1 MLPMTNVINSL
12 YARQASTKTKAAHR
26 ARASSGMY
34 MGSHAPFGYQ
44 KDPKDRHHLIVDPDA
59 ADVVKDIFQMFADGI
74 GYVRMTKIL
83 RERKV
88 LNPQAY
94 FNQNNPDYYKN
105 SDYWRKPFDWHAT
118 SVRVILNN
126 PVYLGNVV
134 FGRTKTKG
142 FFDKQRIEADKSEW
156 IVKENTHEAIITRE
170 LWDTVHQMMKARRRE
185 NSTGTVQPFAGL
197 VKCADCG
204 SSLNVSYDKKKGRY
218 NGFTCWV
225 YKNYGKERCTSHAIG
240 WVTLNQLVL
249 EDIRRNAYEAKTAA
263 SEYMQM
269 LVDVKTE
276 KQKAEI
282 DRCKREL
289 KKADKR
295 IEELTKILNIR
306 RGITMK
312 VSFFDRA
319 ALEQRL
325 KMDDVLDVV
334 EGVYKSKAEGKTVV
348 WPTVTHHFEDR
359 GAVMDI
365 RSGYD
370 RGSEVYGA
378 KLLATFPENEKRG
391 LPPFSGILVAM
402 DGTTGLPKGIMDAS
416 FITSMRTGAA
426 AAVSARAL
434 ARPESDT
441 LLVLGTGRQSLFMIG
456 AALTAMKNIKTV
468 YCAEP
473 MNLDAAKPYAA
484 ACPQRMQEMFGLDAS
499 DVQFIPVSDL
509 AESVGKADIII
520 TITRATKPLISRDW
534 VKPGTHLSCIGADMP
549 GKEEVDPAILRD
561 AVVYVDDVDQCVN
574 AGECELAVKGGYMTR
589 EHISGQIGEVLL
601 GAKKGRT
608 SADEITVFDAT
619 GLALLDLA
627 VAKKVVEE
635 AGDDPAHTIEL

>member
-1 MLPMTNVINSL
+1 
-12 YARQASTKTKAAHR
+12 
-26 ARASSGMY
+26 
-34 MGSHAPFGYQ
+34 
-44 KDPKDRHHLIVDPDA
+44 
-59 ADVVKDIFQMFADGI
+59 
-74 GYVRMTKIL
+74 
-83 RERKV
+83 
-88 LNPQAY
+88 
-94 FNQNNPDYYKN
+94 
-105 SDYWRKPFDWHAT
+105 
-118 SVRVILNN
+118 
-126 PVYLGNVV
+126 
-134 FGRTKTKG
+134 
-142 FFDKQRIEADKSEW
+142 
-156 IVKENTHEAIITRE
+156 
-170 LWDTVHQMMKARRRE
+170 
-185 NSTGTVQPFAGL
+185 
-197 VKCADCG
+197 
-204 SSLNVSYDKKKGRY
+204 
-218 NGFTCWV
+218 
-225 YKNYGKERCTSHAIG
+225 
-240 WVTLNQLVL
+240 
-249 EDIRRNAYEAKTAA
+249 
-263 SEYMQM
+263 
-269 LVDVKTE
+269 
-276 KQKAEI
+276 
-282 DRCKREL
+282 
-289 KKADKR
+289 
-295 IEELTKILNIR
+295 
-306 RGITMK
+306 MK
-312 VSFFDRA
+312 VSYFDRA

-325 KMDDVLDVV
+325 KMADVLDVV

-348 WPTVTHHFEDR
+348 WPTVTHNFEDR

-520 TITRATKPLISRDW
+520 TITRATKPIISRDW

-561 AVVYVDDVDQCVN
+561 AGVYVDDVDQCVN

-635 AGDDPAHTIEL
+635 NGGDSAHTINL